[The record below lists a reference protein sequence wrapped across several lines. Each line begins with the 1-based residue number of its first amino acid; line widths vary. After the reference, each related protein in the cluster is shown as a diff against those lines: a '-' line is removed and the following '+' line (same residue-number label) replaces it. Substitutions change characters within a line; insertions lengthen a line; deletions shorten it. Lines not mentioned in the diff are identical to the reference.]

1 MINKDEIKDRN
12 RLVVALDHE
21 TNGLITYMAYN
32 WDVAASR
39 MEQITK
45 EREQG
50 LYDDE
55 GTEAMA
61 VFNRLQHVLS
71 TMFAINGRPQAVL
84 LKSFCEQLE
93 QMVADQRMNC
103 EIAAMLSA
111 RTSELSIQPLN
122 VWRRLSDMMPKA
134 KEAGQD
140 GNAEVRKLYQ
150 KNYLPNMDSDDAWQT
165 MQALVKEEEPDEQQQ
180 KERDELFDALVYLGE
195 NLGKVAASSK
205 QLMATGMASIQVA
218 VRLVLD
224 ANDLRKK
231 NDAEVDAIFQAAKEE
246 LLKSEAW
253 KEYWHS
259 HVGHLAQ
266 KGSLKTELRKD
277 AEEVKQDLL
286 DINRYLYTKMEES
299 PEAFGRALKEADL
312 SDDDMLRLL
321 WLTAK
326 TDAIEKEQGPVE
338 PERGLMEKGVCEAAA
353 KLRELAADKY
363 YDHYDEI
370 WDDIV
375 LNDIIASQLMDFGNS
390 IHNAGFNMQVF
401 CHIVGWLQENYKFYG
416 QNTSVTLGKTL
427 NNGKQSDTFKKYIG
441 SPAEEF
447 NQQTINELTAI
458 MAKERA

>member
-1 MINKDEIKDRN
+1 MMNKDEIKDLN

-180 KERDELFDALVYLGE
+180 KERNELFDALVYLGE

-299 PEAFGRALKEADL
+299 PEAFGRALKEGDL

-375 LNDIIASQLMDFGNS
+375 LNDIIASQLMDFGTS
-390 IHNAGFNMQVF
+390 VHNAGFNMQVF
-401 CHIVGWLQENYKFYG
+401 CHIVGWLQEKYKFYG
-416 QNTSVTLGKTL
+416 QNTSVTLGKSL

-441 SPAEEF
+441 SPAEDF

>member
-1 MINKDEIKDRN
+1 MNKDEIKDRN

-165 MQALVKEEEPDEQQQ
+165 MQALVKEEEPDEQQK

-195 NLGKVAASSK
+195 NLGKGAASSK

-299 PEAFGRALKEADL
+299 PEAFGHALKEADL
-312 SDDDMLRLL
+312 SDEDMLRLL
-321 WLTAK
+321 WLAAK
-326 TDAIEKEQGPVE
+326 KEAIKKESGPVD
-338 PERGLMEKGVCEAAA
+338 PERGKMEKGVCEAAA

-441 SPAEEF
+441 SPTEDF

>member
-1 MINKDEIKDRN
+1 MMNKDEIKDRN
-12 RLVVALDHE
+12 RLVVAVDHE

-93 QMVADQRMNC
+93 RMVADQRMNC

-299 PEAFGRALKEADL
+299 PEAFGHALKEADL
-312 SDDDMLRLL
+312 SDEDMLRLL
-321 WLTAK
+321 WLAAK
-326 TDAIEKEQGPVE
+326 KEAIKKESGPVD
-338 PERGLMEKGVCEAAA
+338 PERGKMEKGVCEAAA

-441 SPAEEF
+441 SPAEDF

>member
-1 MINKDEIKDRN
+1 MKNKEEAKDRN
-12 RLVVALDHE
+12 RLEVALDHE
-21 TNGLITYMAYN
+21 TSQLIAYMAYN
-32 WDVAASR
+32 WNSAASR

-84 LKSFCEQLE
+84 LKSFREQLE
-93 QMVADQRMNC
+93 RMVADQRMNR
-103 EIAAMLSA
+103 EIAAMLIA
-111 RTSELSIQPLN
+111 RVSELSIQPLTI
-122 VWRRLSDMMPKA
+122 WKRLSDMMPKA
-134 KEAGQD
+134 KETGQN
-140 GNAEVRKLYQ
+140 GSAEVRELYQ
-150 KNYLPNMDSDDAWQT
+150 KKYIPNMDSDDAWET

-180 KERDELFDALVYLGE
+180 KERDEVFDALVYLGE
-195 NLGKVAASSK
+195 NIGKIASNSK
-205 QLMATGMASIQVA
+205 QLMATGMAA
-218 VRLVLD
+218 VQMAVKMALAATDIRQKED
-224 ANDLRKK
+224 TD
-231 NDAEVDAIFQAAKEE
+231 VDAFFQAAKVE
-246 LLKSEAW
+246 LLSSESW
-253 KEYWHS
+253 QEYWHS
-259 HVGHLAQ
+259 HIGHLSQ

-286 DINRYLYTKMEES
+286 DVNRYLYTKMEES
-299 PEAFGRALKEADL
+299 PKAFGHALKEADL

-326 TDAIEKEQGPVE
+326 TDAIEKEQGPVD
-338 PERGLMEKGVCEAAA
+338 PERGKMEEGVCEVAQ

-375 LNDIIASQLMDFGNS
+375 LNDIIASQLMDFGTS
-390 IHNAGFNMQVF
+390 VHNAGFNMQVF
-401 CHIVGWLQENYKFYG
+401 CHIVGWLQEKYKFYG

>member
-1 MINKDEIKDRN
+1 MMNKDEIKDRN

-277 AEEVKQDLL
+277 VKEVKQDLL

-363 YDHYDEI
+363 YDHYD
-370 WDDIV
+370 
-375 LNDIIASQLMDFGNS
+375 
-390 IHNAGFNMQVF
+390 
-401 CHIVGWLQENYKFYG
+401 
-416 QNTSVTLGKTL
+416 
-427 NNGKQSDTFKKYIG
+427 
-441 SPAEEF
+441 
-447 NQQTINELTAI
+447 
-458 MAKERA
+458 

>member
-1 MINKDEIKDRN
+1 
-12 RLVVALDHE
+12 
-21 TNGLITYMAYN
+21 
-32 WDVAASR
+32 
-39 MEQITK
+39 
-45 EREQG
+45 
-50 LYDDE
+50 
-55 GTEAMA
+55 MA

-71 TMFAINGRPQAVL
+71 TLFAINGRPQAIL
-84 LKSFCEQLE
+84 LKSFREQLE
-93 QMVADQRMNC
+93 RMEADQRMNR

-111 RTSELSIQPLN
+111 RVSELSIQPLTI
-122 VWRRLSDMMPKA
+122 WKRLSDMMPKA
-134 KEAGQD
+134 KETGQN
-140 GNAEVRKLYQ
+140 GSAEVRELYQ
-150 KNYLPNMDSDDAWQT
+150 KKYIPNMDSDDAWET

-180 KERDELFDALVYLGE
+180 KERDEVFDALVYLGE

-205 QLMATGMASIQVA
+205 QLMATGIASIQVA

-299 PEAFGRALKEADL
+299 PEAFGRALKEAAL
-312 SDDDMLRLL
+312 SDEDMLRLL

-338 PERGLMEKGVCEAAA
+338 PERGLMEKGVCEVAQ

-375 LNDIIASQLMDFGNS
+375 LNDIIASQLMDFSNS
-390 IHNAGFNMQVF
+390 CHNAGFNMQVF
-401 CHIVGWLQENYKFYG
+401 CHIVGWLQRNCQFYG
-416 QNTSVTLGKTL
+416 QNTSVSLGKTL

-441 SPAEEF
+441 ASKTIL
-447 NQQTINELTAI
+447 NQQTINELKAI
-458 MAKERA
+458 LAKERA